1 MSLVNQ
7 MLKDLE
13 QRRAHLPAGD
23 SLRGLHAA
31 PVPTAATRRWPL
43 LMLTIAL
50 AGGGFGIWYARSTI
64 TLPEPWVQAPL
75 AAAPTPTADTPATAK
90 ADAAIVPTSAP
101 AAPEAPAPIARND
114 QDNAAE
120 YTRAVDSRWD
130 REWLADMNEAV
141 SVASLEEHLGNEAP
155 LATDEPPVTPAPS
168 KAKNPDKPAPRPAG
182 TATTALAAAG
192 SMHKTPRSVDA
203 PTAAARHYATAV
215 TLLRDGDRAGAEA
228 ALRDAIEARPGDAAA
243 TQALAALLLQQGR
256 RGEAEAVLAE
266 ALARQPAHA
275 ALAVLRARLLAEGG
289 RDREAAA
296 LLERVKDAEAQAL
309 LGALQQRLGNDAAA
323 AAAYQRALT
332 HAPREGAWWLGL
344 AISLERS
351 QQTAAALEAYRRAL
365 TDTRLNAQVNDYVR
379 TRIAALGDGRG

>member
-31 PVPTAATRRWPL
+31 PVPAAATRRWPL

-50 AGGGFGIWYARSTI
+50 AGGGFGVWYAQSTV
-64 TLPEPWVQAPL
+64 TLPEPWIQAPL
-75 AAAPTPTADTPATAK
+75 AAAP
-90 ADAAIVPTSAP
+90 AP
-101 AAPEAPAPIARND
+101 AAPEVPAPIARNN

-141 SVASLEEHLGNEAP
+141 SVASLEKRLGDEAP
-155 LATDEPPVTPAPS
+155 LATDEPPATPAPS

-192 SMHKTPRSVDA
+192 SMHKTPRSIDA
-203 PTAAARHYATAV
+203 PATAARHYAAAV

-228 ALRDAIEARPGDAAA
+228 ALRDALTARPGDAAA
-243 TQALAALLLQQGR
+243 THALAALLLQQGR

-266 ALARQPAHA
+266 ALARQPGHT
-275 ALAVLRARLLAEGG
+275 ALTVLRARLLAEGG
-289 RDREAAA
+289 RDRAAAA
-296 LLERVKDAEAQAL
+296 LLEHVKDAEAQAL
-309 LGALQQRLGNDAAA
+309 LGALQQRLGNDTAA
-323 AAAYQRALT
+323 AAAYQRALAN
-332 HAPREGAWWLGL
+332 APREGAWWLGL

-365 TDTRLNAQVNDYVR
+365 TDTRLNAQVNNYVR
-379 TRIAALGDGRG
+379 TRIAALDGGRG